1 MDIRL
6 DTSQAKAPAGGVRC
20 VQNPGGTPGCVVGNI
35 VSLYRGRF
43 HRVFCIAVGAILLL
57 SAALKSWQYL
67 QSPIPPYELQH
78 FPGLEPVLIA
88 WETFFGLWLISGALP
103 IASRRVAIGC
113 FSVFGCYALYEAVS
127 GRTSCGCFGQV
138 HVNPWYTFIL
148 DVSLVL
154 MLTFVGKHG
163 TGNAEPSRW
172 AQKKWPVAAT
182 AAVGLAVGFAAA
194 MVHPKVVS
202 AANGLA
208 TAHAGKLVILEPD
221 HWLGHRLPV
230 LADIVSVS
238 CRPGAT
244 GLQHEAAKLQW
255 TGDLRQDVDDTGIT
269 GLQPRM
275 DGAHK
280 MSLSQRLA
288 HGQWIVM
295 FYHASCEEC
304 RRTIP
309 VYEALAQR
317 EAMSGQTPHVAFVRV
332 PSNPQNPVP
341 PGLFNSRLARHGTL
355 DSSHEWFATTPIVV
369 ALRDGIVRRVAVG
382 HSAMN
387 PQWMNI
393 RAHGYV
399 TAGGIGAIQRVANIV
414 Q

>member
-1 MDIRL
+1 MDATVHAQMRADIANSSWKRFRSEL
-6 DTSQAKAPAGGVRC
+6 FIIAGAWLLCAAALGVWQF
-20 VQNPGGTPGCVVGNI
+20 VHSP
-35 VSLYRGRF
+35 VSLTRLQ
-43 HRVFCIAVGAILLL
+43 RVPEFDP
-57 SAALKSWQYL
+57 AL
-67 QSPIPPYELQH
+67 I
-78 FPGLEPVLIA
+78 G
-88 WETFFGLWLISGALP
+88 WEIFLGLWLISGALP
-103 IASRRVAIGC
+103 TAARRVAIGC
-113 FSVFGCYALYEAVS
+113 FSVFACYTLYEAFA
-127 GRTSCGCFGQV
+127 GKTNCGCFGQV
-138 HVNPWYTFIL
+138 HMNPW
-148 DVSLVL
+148 
-154 MLTFVGKHG
+154 LTFVLDIAIVLVLVFLAKP
-163 TGNAEPSRW
+163 TVIPSRW
-172 AQKKWPVAAT
+172 SQRKWRVVAAL
-182 AAVGLAVGFAAA
+182 AIGLAAGITVA
-194 MVHPKVVS
+194 MLHPKVVS
-202 AANGLA
+202 AANGLV
-208 TAHAGKLVILEPD
+208 TADNGGIIILEPH
-221 HWLGHRLPV
+221 HWIGHRLLV

-238 CRPGAT
+238 SRPGAT